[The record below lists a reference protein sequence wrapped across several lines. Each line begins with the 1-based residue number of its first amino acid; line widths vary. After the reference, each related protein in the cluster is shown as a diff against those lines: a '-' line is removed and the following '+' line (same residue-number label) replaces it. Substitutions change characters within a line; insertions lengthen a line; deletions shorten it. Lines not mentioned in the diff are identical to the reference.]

1 MPYANPFGMVYDSG
15 RYAENMSLA
24 MRLADWSG
32 VSGRRAEARARGKL
46 LGRGLAN
53 YVESSTGTP
62 REQAR
67 MTVRADGVVEVVI
80 GTQSAGQGHE
90 TSFAQVAAAGLG
102 LDVEAVRILS
112 SDTDLVGFG
121 GGTHSGRSMRMAGA
135 GIPPAADHPI
145 VAGKRPA
152 ALAPEAAPDDMSYT
166 PRPLTAPGT
175 RPGG

>member
-67 MTVRADGVVEVVI
+67 MTVRTDGIVDVVI

-102 LDVEAVRILS
+102 LDVKAVRILS
-112 SDTDLVGFG
+112 GDTDLVSFG
-121 GGTHSGRSMRMAGA
+121 GGTHSGRSLRMAGPVIALAA
-135 GIPPAADHPI
+135 GDPLPA
-145 VAGKRPA
+145 GQRPA
-152 ALAPEAAPDDMSYT
+152 GP
-166 PRPLTAPGT
+166 APGA
-175 RPGG
+175 RPGGMT